1 MPIARFRTHTMS
13 SRISTMCCR
22 SARPRNLR
30 GLVLPV
36 PEDHRLSMVFRV
48 SRKAPF
54 LADLHRRQ
62 SCFFPQHF
70 LGLAGMPRRVADYRL
85 CRWSYVSSDREQ
97 RGVSACPRG
106 TASKPR
112 GVPSF
117 SSLTICL
124 HGPGEP
130 RSKRH
135 LAKPRRR
142 STPVSSVAGFWSA
155 PSGGR
160 GRQFRIVELLFVS
173 QNCWK
178 TVRSA

>member
-1 MPIARFRTHTMS
+1 MS

-36 PEDHRLSMVFRV
+36 PDSE
-48 SRKAPF
+48 
-54 LADLHRRQ
+54 
-62 SCFFPQHF
+62 F
-70 LGLAGMPRRVADYRL
+70 LGKLHFSLTFIGVNLAFSRNISSALPACRVELLIIAFAG
-85 CRWSYVSSDREQ
+85 WSYVSSDREQ

-106 TASKPR
+106 TASKSR

-124 HGPGEP
+124 HCPGEP

-178 TVRSA
+178 TARSA